1 MKVLDSTYLI
11 DLLRGEKATLPIL
24 NSKELLFTTQINMYE
39 VIRGLF
45 LRKIDSHKFLD
56 ASDLFEHIRVLPLND
71 SSIIR
76 SADIF
81 SALSRSGTIIS
92 DADCLTAGIALSYGI
107 TTLVTRNKKHFERIS
122 GIQVEAY

>member
-11 DLLRGEKATLPIL
+11 DLLHGEKETLSIL
-24 NSKELLFTTQINMYE
+24 SSKELLFTTQINMYE
-39 VIRGLF
+39 IIRGLF
-45 LRKIDSHKFLD
+45 LRKVASHKFID
-56 ASDLFEHIRVLPLND
+56 ASDLFEHIKVLPLND

-81 SALSRSGTIIS
+81 SILSKKGTIIS

-107 TTLVTRNKKHFERIS
+107 TTLVTRNKKHFERIP
-122 GIQVEAY
+122 GLHVESY